1 MLIWD
6 SGCVSYQVSGKKLTP
21 HTVDGYTYY
30 NTPRAYR
37 RLGLPVKFAEHTLMW
52 WLHHGALPVGDVDH
66 RNLIRSDNS
75 ITNLRIASRSQNMMN
90 IFKHKDSTSGIKNVS
105 YRKDANKWGVRLS
118 IKGSYKSFGSYD
130 DKELAEL
137 VATLA
142 REKYHGDYARS

>member
-1 MLIWD
+1 
-6 SGCVSYQVSGKKLTP
+6 
-21 HTVDGYTYY
+21 
-30 NTPRAYR
+30 
-37 RLGLPVKFAEHTLMW
+37 
-52 WLHHGALPVGDVDH
+52 
-66 RNLIRSDNS
+66 
-75 ITNLRIASRSQNMMN
+75 MMN